1 MSYASAGLAEGDL
14 AGDPLAQFGRW
25 LQDAIDAPL
34 PEPHAMVLAT
44 ADATGQ
50 PSGRTVLLKGV
61 DSRGFLFMS
70 NYTSRKGR
78 ALAENPQA
86 ALVFPWFA
94 MLRQVVVIGRVERL
108 ERAES
113 EAYFATR
120 PRGSQLAAW
129 ASAQSAVIGDRGE
142 LEARYSDVGERFP
155 LGGEVPTPEA
165 WGGYVV
171 RPDTV
176 EFWHGQ
182 VSRLH
187 DRLEYVR
194 VVDEDARLD
203 DPAAW
208 RVQRRSP

>member
-1 MSYASAGLAEGDL
+1 MSYASEGLAEADL

-25 LQDAIDAPL
+25 LQDALDAPL
-34 PEPHAMVLAT
+34 PEPHAVVLAT
-44 ADATGQ
+44 ADAAGQ
-50 PSGRTVLLKGV
+50 PSARTVLLKGV

-70 NYTSRKGR
+70 NYSSRKGR
-78 ALAENPQA
+78 ALAENPRGS
-86 ALVFPWFA
+86 LVFPWFA

-108 ERAES
+108 TRAES
-113 EAYFATR
+113 EVYFATR
-120 PRGSQLAAW
+120 QRDSQLAAW

-142 LEARYSDVGERFP
+142 LEARYADVDERFP
-155 LGGEVPTPEA
+155 PGGDVPTPEA

-194 VVDEDARLD
+194 VGDGEARLD
-203 DPAAW
+203 DPSAW
-208 RVQRRSP
+208 RVQRLCP